1 MSKITILE
9 GNSNDRDNT
18 RNFMVKGE
26 RGYSAYELYV
36 QNGGTLTEEEW
47 LDEFLNA
54 DNFYNKSEVKG
65 LVIDNLN
72 SNLTD
77 QPLSAKQG
85 KVLDGSKVNTS
96 DIVDNLTSNDASKV
110 LSAKQGK
117 ALNEAKVNITDIVD
131 NVTSNDTNKPLSAKQ
146 GKVLNDSITNLAA
159 TLSNDYVPNEN
170 FALIERTVTLTA
182 NTSENVAA
190 NKVTFTDDII
200 DYPTDFDAY
209 NSVVVSVGRLG
220 SNSYSYGYGWDTVI
234 SANDIIRGIV
244 PTRVNLYNEN
254 ATTNANKIVVSLGNF
269 STDEVSVT
277 YRVVLMKF
285 SPVG

>member
-9 GNSNDRDNT
+9 GNSNDRDST

-131 NVTSNDTNKPLSAKQ
+131 NLTSNDTDKPLSAKQ
-146 GKVLNDSITNLAA
+146 GKELKDLVDSKVNTSNFAVIENNFTVPATTSAALPSDYPSGFTKDNCLIISTMYKLSSSGIYSTVDKNVTISA
-159 TLSNDYVPNEN
+159 TLGDDKIRFWYTNNGSSEV
-170 FALIERTVTLTA
+170 TVYFKLCLFKYA
-182 NTSENVAA
+182 
-190 NKVTFTDDII
+190 
-200 DYPTDFDAY
+200 
-209 NSVVVSVGRLG
+209 
-220 SNSYSYGYGWDTVI
+220 
-234 SANDIIRGIV
+234 
-244 PTRVNLYNEN
+244 
-254 ATTNANKIVVSLGNF
+254 
-269 STDEVSVT
+269 
-277 YRVVLMKF
+277 
-285 SPVG
+285 